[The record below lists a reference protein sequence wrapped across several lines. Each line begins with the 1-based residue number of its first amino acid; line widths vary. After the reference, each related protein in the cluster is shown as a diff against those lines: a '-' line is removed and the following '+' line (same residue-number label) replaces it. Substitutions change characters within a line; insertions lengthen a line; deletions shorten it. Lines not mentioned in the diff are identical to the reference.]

1 MNKPKII
8 DLFSGVGG
16 FSLGFEMAG
25 YESVFAIDF
34 WKDAVNTY
42 NFNRNNPV
50 AHEMSIHDFTQNK
63 IDKLLEEH
71 EIEGI
76 IGGPPCQGFSTV
88 GTRDIN
94 DERNHL
100 YLEYYRV
107 VKQVMP
113 KFFVI
118 ENVKGLMTLNKGMF
132 KEDIMK
138 RFGEL
143 GYRIEEPKVLNS
155 ANYGVPQHRH
165 RVFFVG
171 VLDGKFTYP
180 PEKEEFVS
188 TSDALSDLPSLD
200 NMSEYRDEYEYNIE
214 PTNNYQNFMRSKSSV
229 ITNHNQT
236 NHTEQ
241 TVNIISMVKDGRS
254 IKDLPEEY
262 WAIRKYNKA
271 FQRMNSQL
279 PSHTIDTGHRNYFH
293 YKENRVPSVRECARI
308 QSFPDD
314 FVFIGTKSSQYK
326 QVGNAV
332 PPLLGYEIA
341 KQLQNRLENFEEASE
356 EIRIEDKGQLSMTI

>member
-25 YESVFAIDF
+25 YETVFAIDF
-34 WKDAVNTY
+34 WKDAIQTY
-42 NFNRNNPV
+42 NFNRKKDIAV
-50 AHEMSIHDFTQNK
+50 HMDIT
-63 IDKLLEEH
+63 KLTNEQLKKLKTEH

-107 VKQVMP
+107 VKEIMP

-118 ENVKGLMTLNKGMF
+118 ENVKGLLTLNKGMF
-132 KEDIMK
+132 KEDILK

-143 GYRIEEPKVLNS
+143 GYKIAEPQVLNA
-155 ANYGVPQHRH
+155 ANYGVPQNRH

-171 VLDGKFTYP
+171 VLDGHFEYP
-180 PEKEEFVS
+180 PTSGKKVS
-188 TSDALSDLPSLD
+188 TLEALSDLPSLD
-200 NMSEYRDEYEYNIE
+200 NIENYAESYNYNFE
-214 PTNNYQNFMRSKSSV
+214 PENSFQALMRKNSTKV
-229 ITNHNQT
+229 FNHNDT
-236 NHTEQ
+236 NHTSQ
-241 TVNIISMVKDGRS
+241 TIDIISMVPDGGS
-254 IKDLPEEY
+254 IKDLPPEY
-262 WAIRKYNKA
+262 WEVRKYNKA
-271 FQRMNSQL
+271 FQRMNSQQ

-293 YKENRVPSVRECARI
+293 YSENRVPSIRECARI

-314 FVFIGTKSSQYK
+314 FIFTGAKSSQYK

-332 PPLLGYEIA
+332 PPLLAYQIA
-341 KQLQNRLENFEEASE
+341 TQLLNRNNCDDITVKVNSDSNL
-356 EIRIEDKGQLSMTI
+356 QLSLSLS

>member
-1 MNKPKII
+1 MKKSKKII
-8 DLFSGVGG
+8 DLFCGVGG

-25 YESVFAIDF
+25 FETVFAIDH
-34 WKDAVNTY
+34 WADAVKTY
-42 NFNRNNPV
+42 NYNRKKEI
-50 AHEMSIHDFTQNK
+50 ATTLDIHDLTSEALKELNQK
-63 IDKLLEEH
+63 Y
-71 EIEGI
+71 EIVGV

-88 GTRDIN
+88 GTRRID

-107 VKQVMP
+107 VKELRP

-118 ENVKGLMTLNKGMF
+118 ENVKGLLTLNKGMF
-132 KEDIMK
+132 KQDIME
-138 RFGEL
+138 RFGSL
-143 GYRIEEPKVLNS
+143 GYTITEPQVLNAS
-155 ANYGVPQHRH
+155 NYGVPQFRE

-171 VLDGKFTYP
+171 VLDSHFKFPNPFDYT
-180 PEKEEFVS
+180 VS

-200 NMSEYRDEYEYNIE
+200 NMKEHYETYPYYEE
-214 PTNNYQNFMRSKSSV
+214 PNNDYQKLMTKDSLL
-229 ITNHNQT
+229 ITNHNFT

-241 TVNIISMVKDGRS
+241 TINIISMVPDGGG
-254 IKDLPEEY
+254 IKDLPPEY
-262 WAIRKYNKA
+262 WDIRKYNKA

-314 FVFIGTKSSQYK
+314 FEFIGTKSSQYR

-332 PPLLGYEIA
+332 PPLLGKAIA
-341 KQLQNRLENFEEASE
+341 EQLNKIL
-356 EIRIEDKGQLSMTI
+356 